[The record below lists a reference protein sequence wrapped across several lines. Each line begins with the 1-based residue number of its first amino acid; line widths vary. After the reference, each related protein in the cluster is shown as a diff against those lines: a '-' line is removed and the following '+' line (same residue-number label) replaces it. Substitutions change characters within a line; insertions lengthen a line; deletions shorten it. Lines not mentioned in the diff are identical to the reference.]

1 MAVYGRLRAKNGGS
15 LTDFFPK
22 TYANLVYMKGNTA
35 QTVQSRISDIISG
48 AQKVG
53 SATNADN
60 ATTAASATA
69 ADKIDGYDVVVR
81 EKGYTPSKGAYTNTL
96 LFIRQE

>member
-1 MAVYGRLRAKNGGS
+1 MAVYGRLKAKNGGS

-48 AQKVG
+48 TQKVG
-53 SATNADN
+53 SASKADN

-69 ADKIDGYDVVVR
+69 GIVSIYFCNSAFIFSLLNIIYEQIHFQD
-81 EKGYTPSKGAYTNTL
+81 SKSL
-96 LFIRQE
+96 L